1 MNSSCMRVVLYFMF
15 HNLINAEHD
24 WHMFTKWR
32 SDWKRLICLFLY
44 YLFFF
49 HLCVFVYLQK
59 HDSWM
64 FSFFPLDIFVTN
76 SCAIYTTSSCTWKY
90 WPFPPIILH
99 RTLYN
104 IWQYTFPLIPPL
116 FCLPLHILLSSFS
129 PLFDSL
135 FLKVLYRKSVSTL
148 SLYEQYTVCP
158 WCIVENQ
165 ISGFVG

>member
-1 MNSSCMRVVLYFMF
+1 MIDICIPSGDQTGSDLFVCFYIIYFSF
-15 HNLINAEHD
+15 
-24 WHMFTKWR
+24 
-32 SDWKRLICLFLY
+32 ICVCLCTCKNMTVGCFLY
-44 YLFFF
+44 SLLTYL
-49 HLCVFVYLQK
+49 LQIPVLFT
-59 HDSWM
+59 STL
-64 FSFFPLDIFVTN
+64 S
-76 SCAIYTTSSCTWKY
+76 SSCTWKY

-148 SLYEQYTVCP
+148 SSYEQYTVCP